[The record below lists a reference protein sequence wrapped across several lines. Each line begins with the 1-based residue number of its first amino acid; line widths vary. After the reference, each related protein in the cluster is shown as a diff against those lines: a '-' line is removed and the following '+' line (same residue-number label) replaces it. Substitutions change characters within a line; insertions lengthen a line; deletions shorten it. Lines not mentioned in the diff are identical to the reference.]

1 MPRDLSKA
9 CFAALTAVAFA
20 TQSMAQSIPAP
31 TGPVI
36 LTISGQIDV
45 TNVDGTL
52 QFDRE
57 TFAEIDQTQ
66 IDTST
71 IWTDSVHMFQGVS
84 LLSLTELL
92 GVSEGTL
99 VATAIND
106 YSIEI
111 PVSDAIEDGPIIAY
125 EMDGKPMSV
134 RDKGP
139 LWVIYPYDSSPDYRT
154 AVIHGRSIWQLDR
167 IEVVE

>member
-1 MPRDLSKA
+1 MPLDLMKA
-9 CFAALTAVAFA
+9 SFTALVVGAFA

-57 TFAEIDQTQ
+57 TFADIDQTQ
-66 IDTST
+66 IETTT
-71 IWTDSVHMFQGVS
+71 IWTDSIHKFQGVS

-111 PVSDAIEDGPIIAY
+111 PVSDAQEDGPIIAY
-125 EMDGKPMSV
+125 LMDGAPMSV

-139 LWVIYPYDSSPDYRT
+139 LWVIYPYDSSPAFRT
-154 AVIHGRSIWQLDR
+154 AVIHSRSIWQLDR
-167 IEVVE
+167 IDVVQ